1 MTDKQNSWREK
12 YLQALDDQERQ
23 EGEFSAQQDLLRRAI
38 IRVSLAADGL
48 DGDLDGKLK
57 GLRHILRPQANKV
70 PSLAEGQV
78 SELEEAVMAF
88 EGQRQARSRQAGDSL
103 KALSEQLR
111 EMDLPKDVN
120 GGLKRFQKGLKT
132 RLDNLQEY
140 PALLKEISSLQY
152 QALES
157 QKEERP
163 GFFSRFMGGKKEVDS
178 EEPASE
184 EAKEVEVEQLE
195 PERVDT
201 EAAEKLAAEKSPD
214 EQNST
219 EQAPQG
225 GLSSGVDAE
234 VDAGVGPNEQA
245 TSGLHSNQKG
255 RANRESEGEL
265 IEGELIDGE
274 LSDEEPATEAVFQ
287 RPLHEPAF
295 SKISAKVTRVLTELL
310 EQVDASPCV
319 VQKVDNAK
327 QRIDRGLNWF
337 ELVPTLEDIRDL
349 VMQAYLEADKEHLD
363 YLIGVNLEL
372 EQIYQALTA
381 ASNSETSARQAG
393 DLLQVEMTESVEKM
407 QQSVANIDDV
417 SELKGAVNHQI
428 EAIQS
433 ALQQFQKQKDEQE
446 DPLSSQ
452 LQALV
457 ERVQLMEKGAKQSK
471 EAFEEQ
477 RYKALHDALTE
488 LPNREAYN
496 ERIHHEQHRWQRY
509 KHPLTLAVC
518 DIDFFKRVND
528 TYGHQAGDRVLKV
541 ISRAIAKRLRE
552 VDFMARYGGEEFV
565 LIMPE
570 TSGESALGLLDKI
583 REALATTPFHF
594 KAEPVQIT
602 ISIGIAEFTE
612 GDTAESVF
620 ERADKALYEAK
631 EGGRN
636 RCELAS
642 AENASAE
649 TKPIASNS

>member
-12 YLQALDDQERQ
+12 YLQALDAQERQ
-23 EGEFSAQQDLLRRAI
+23 EGEFAAQQDLLRRAI

-78 SELEEAVMAF
+78 SELEAAVLAF
-88 EGQRQARSRQAGDSL
+88 EGQRQARSLQARDSL

-132 RLDNLQEY
+132 RLENLQEY

-163 GFFSRFMGGKKEVDS
+163 GFFSRFMGGKKEVDA
-178 EEPASE
+178 EESAAE
-184 EAKEVEVEQLE
+184 EAKQVEIEQLE
-195 PERVDT
+195 TEPTDT
-201 EAAEKLAAEKSPD
+201 ESAEIGA
-214 EQNST
+214 
-219 EQAPQG
+219 
-225 GLSSGVDAE
+225 
-234 VDAGVGPNEQA
+234 
-245 TSGLHSNQKG
+245 
-255 RANRESEGEL
+255 EGEL

-274 LSDEEPATEAVFQ
+274 LSDDEPSTEAVFQ

-310 EQVDASPCV
+310 EQVEASPCV

-381 ASNSETSARQAG
+381 ASNSETNARQAG
-393 DLLQVEMTESVEKM
+393 DLLQVEVTESVEKM

-417 SELKGAVNHQI
+417 AELKGAVNHQI

-433 ALQQFQKQKDEQE
+433 ALQQFQTQKDQQE

-477 RYKALHDALTE
+477 RFKALHDALTE

-496 ERIHHEQHRWQRY
+496 ERIHHEQSRWQRY

-570 TSGESALGLLDKI
+570 TSGESALVLLDKI

-602 ISIGIAEFTE
+602 ISIGLAEFTE

-636 RCELAS
+636 RCELAA
-642 AENASAE
+642 AENAGAE

>member
-1 MTDKQNSWREK
+1 MTNKQDSWREK
-12 YLQALDDQERQ
+12 YLTALDAQEQ
-23 EGEFSAQQDLLRRAI
+23 QQGEFDVQQDLLRRAI
-38 IRVSLAADGL
+38 IRVSLAAEGL

-57 GLRHILRPQANKV
+57 GLRHVLRPQANKI

-78 SELEEAVMAF
+78 RELEDAVLAF

-120 GGLKRFQKGLKT
+120 GGLKRFQKGLKA
-132 RLDNLQEY
+132 RLENLQEY
-140 PALLKEISSLQY
+140 PTLLKEISSLQY

-163 GFFSRFMGGKKEVDS
+163 GFLSRLMGAKKAVDTKDPAPEDLNQAEVELDKSGLDQSGS
-178 EEPASE
+178 EKNEP
-184 EAKEVEVEQLE
+184 EAKPSE
-195 PERVDT
+195 
-201 EAAEKLAAEKSPD
+201 EKSPD
-214 EQNST
+214 DQSPQDELNTESDAAIEST
-219 EQAPQG
+219 DSDSPLTSDSE
-225 GLSSGVDAE
+225 AE
-234 VDAGVGPNEQA
+234 P
-245 TSGLHSNQKG
+245 
-255 RANRESEGEL
+255 ESKGEL
-265 IEGELIDGE
+265 IEGEL
-274 LSDEEPATEAVFQ
+274 SDEEPSTEAIFQ

-295 SKISAKVTRVLTELL
+295 SKISVKVTRVLTELL
-310 EQVDASPCV
+310 EQVEASPCV

-381 ASNSETSARQAG
+381 ASSSEASAREAG
-393 DLLQVEMTESVEKM
+393 DLLQTEMTESVEQM

-417 SELKGAVNHQI
+417 AELKNAVNHQI
-428 EAIQS
+428 GAIQS
-433 ALQQFQKQKDEQE
+433 ALQQFEAHKDDQQ
-446 DPLSSQ
+446 DPLSNQ

-471 EAFEEQ
+471 DAFEEQ
-477 RYKALHDALTE
+477 RYKALHDTLTE

-496 ERIHHEQHRWQRY
+496 ERVHHEQLRWQRY
-509 KHPLTLAVC
+509 KHPLTIAVC

-570 TSGESALGLLDKI
+570 TKGEVALGLLDKI

-602 ISIGIAEFTE
+602 ISIGLAEFGE
-612 GDTAESVF
+612 GDDAESVF
-620 ERADKALYEAK
+620 ARADKALYEAK

-636 RCELAS
+636 RCELA
-642 AENASAE
+642 
-649 TKPIASNS
+649 PIESTNQ